1 MLTLFKG
8 QLSLN
13 DILHNLPYKI
23 LSELRDRRQDAL
35 LKEQKELEAINEE
48 NERNRIRESILAK

>member
-35 LKEQKELEAINEE
+35 LKEQKELEAINED